1 MVLVVIV
8 VIAGG
13 VLFWYYE
20 SNRTQFHYEEW
31 HPEPSRRILMYIRD
45 LKDANLTISFV
56 NDTTLMCRVDVDLY
70 DPQSGSVRL
79 VREVANQINL
89 ESTGRQKRV
98 EVVLG
103 TSDRYNIHIQ
113 NGENLNTTVRYGNGA
128 VLNETWFSA
137 HQTGIIR
144 IAVDEDDGLTTHGG
158 MAIDAIIPRGSQGQ
172 LHVLL
177 DIDLP
182 EGYDGE
188 LLTNNA
194 PISFVERVGWGYY
207 GNGVFAT
214 AGTMEDPW
222 IGIGCI
228 CTSILAR
235 LID

>member
-1 MVLVVIV
+1 VTFYL
-8 VIAGG
+8 
-13 VLFWYYE
+13 
-20 SNRTQFHYEEW
+20 
-31 HPEPSRRILMYIRD
+31 RD
-45 LKDANLTISFV
+45 LKDTNVTISFA
-56 NDTTLMCRVDVDLY
+56 NDTSLLYRIDAELY
-70 DPQSGSVRL
+70 DPASGSVTVDYASINVHL
-79 VREVANQINL
+79 VHIEG
-89 ESTGRQKRV
+89 TGPQRRV
-98 EVVLG
+98 DVVLG
-103 TSDRYNIHIQ
+103 TAAKYDITIQ
-113 NGENLNTTVRYGNGA
+113 RCENLNTTVRYGNGA